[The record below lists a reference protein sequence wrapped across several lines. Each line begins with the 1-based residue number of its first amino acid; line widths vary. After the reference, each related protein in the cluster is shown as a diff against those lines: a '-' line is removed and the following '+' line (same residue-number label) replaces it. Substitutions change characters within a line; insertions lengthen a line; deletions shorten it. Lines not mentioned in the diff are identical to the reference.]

1 MARIYQSRAL
11 IDPSLYQ
18 LSGQLMNERIRQE
31 HERRKM
37 LSDAI
42 TAAGEGLG
50 KTINSGLE
58 EYNKRKQETDRANYL
73 NSVLAENPEYAQY
86 TSNPFFKAG
95 MNEFVRT
102 GSASP
107 LMAFL
112 GQENTRKIAEEAAAA
127 RRLEAGQRLEIEQ
140 KKAEKEAGI
149 QKANAND
156 KLEGIKRQITDA
168 YDRGEDEK
176 AESLLRSGAKLA
188 EAHGLDFDY
197 EQAKADAVAG
207 RERRRQSR
215 IVRSQIENELR
226 KGLRTDN
233 DIAVLRDTVINAYN
247 EGKLVRA
254 DFDELDKELAGQMSI
269 EGQYREGAVKTGIEL
284 HNEDIKKNKEDK
296 EKTLELADA
305 AIEKLKKGYKLTKT
319 QQDAYDK
326 AVKNGW
332 RKKVD

>member
-50 KTINSGLE
+50 KTINSGIE
-58 EYNKRKQETDRANYL
+58 EYNKRKKEAERADYL
-73 NSVLAENPEYAQY
+73 NSVLAENPEYAKY

-95 MNEFVRT
+95 MHEFVRT

-112 GQENTRKIAEEAAAA
+112 GQENTRAIAGEAAEA
-127 RRLEAGQRLEIEQ
+127 RRWEAGQRLEIE
-140 KKAEKEAGI
+140 KEKARKETELR
-149 QKANAND
+149 QANANE
-156 KLEGIKRQITDA
+156 KLENIKRQVTDA

-176 AESLLRSGAKLA
+176 ADSLLRAGAKLA
-188 EAHGLDFDY
+188 EANGLDFDY
-197 EQAKADAVAG
+197 EQAKADAEAG

-215 IVRSQIENELR
+215 IVRAQIENELK
-226 KGLRTDN
+226 KGLRTDS
-233 DIAVLRDTVINAYN
+233 DVAVLRDTVINAYN
-247 EGKLVRA
+247 EGKLVRS
-254 DFDELDKELAGQMSI
+254 DFDELDKELAGETSI
-269 EGQYREGAVKTGIEL
+269 EGQYRKGAIQTGVEL
-284 HNEDIKKNKEDK
+284 HNEDIRKNKEDK
-296 EKTLELADA
+296 EKTLELADV
-305 AIEKLKKGYKLTKT
+305 AIDKLKKGYKLTKS

>member
-50 KTINSGLE
+50 KTINSGIE
-58 EYNKRKQETDRANYL
+58 EYNKRKQEEGRADYL
-73 NSVLAENPEYAQY
+73 NSVLAENPEYAKY

-95 MNEFVRT
+95 MNEFIRT

-112 GQENTRKIAEEAAAA
+112 GQENTRAIAEEAAAA
-127 RRLEAGQRLEIEQ
+127 RRQESSQRLAIEQ
-140 KKAEKEAGI
+140 EKARKETELR
-149 QKANAND
+149 QANANE
-156 KLEGIKRQITDA
+156 KLENIKRQITDA

-176 AESLLRSGAKLA
+176 ADSLLRSGAKLA
-188 EAHGLDFDY
+188 EANGLDFDY
-197 EQAKADAVAG
+197 EQAKTDAVAG

-215 IVRSQIENELR
+215 IVRSQIENELK
-226 KGLRTDN
+226 KGLRTDS
-233 DIAVLRDTVINAYN
+233 DVAVLRDTVINAYN
-247 EGKLVRA
+247 EGKLVRS

-269 EGQYREGAVKTGIEL
+269 EGQYREGAVKTGVEL
-284 HNEDIKKNKEDK
+284 NNEEIRKKKEEK
-296 EKTLELADA
+296 EKTLELADV
-305 AIEKLKKGYKLTKT
+305 AIDKLKKGYKLTKS